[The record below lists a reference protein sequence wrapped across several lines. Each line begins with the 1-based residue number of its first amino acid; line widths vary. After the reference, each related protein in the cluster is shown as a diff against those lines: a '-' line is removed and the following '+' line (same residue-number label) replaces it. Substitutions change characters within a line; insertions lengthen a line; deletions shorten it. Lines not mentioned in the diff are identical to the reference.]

1 MAVVAS
7 LLFGSSVSVLSAHLV
22 AESGL
27 GPMLEKEVA
36 DVGEV
41 LIDSLDALDRI
52 ERMHACAAPW
62 SFIAN
67 VPDFI
72 ICTTVVI
79 GATHNA
85 GRGRIK

>member
-1 MAVVAS
+1 
-7 LLFGSSVSVLSAHLV
+7 
-22 AESGL
+22 
-27 GPMLEKEVA
+27 MLEKEVA

-79 GATHNA
+79 GATHKV
-85 GRGRIK
+85 GRGWIE